1 MTPETLMS
9 ARALRVRLQGDLVLP
24 GDEPWDEARRAWN
37 LAVDQQP
44 AAVALPDTVD
54 DVVAIVDFARE
65 HGLRVAPQGTGHN
78 AGPLGWLDETI
89 LLKTSRMRR
98 VEIDPESRRARVEA
112 GVLWMEVT
120 GPAAEH
126 GLAAL
131 AGSSPDVGVVGY
143 SLGGGVSWL
152 SRKLGLAANSVT
164 AIELVTADG
173 RHVRTDADHE
183 PELFWA
189 LRGGGGNF
197 GVVTSIDFR
206 LYPIAEVYAGWLI
219 WPIERAAEVLTAW
232 QRWTETVPDELAS
245 VGRILNIP
253 PLPTVP
259 EPLRG
264 RSVVVVEAIY
274 IGDEA
279 DGADLIAPLRELGP
293 ELDTL
298 ATIPASAL
306 QTLHMHPEE
315 PVPGKGAGMMLDSF
329 TPEAIMRITEIA
341 RPESPLLSVE
351 VRHVGGELGRTAPG
365 SGVLG
370 SLDAEYMLFA
380 VGIPMS
386 PEMEAGIERDVA
398 RLQRGLARWDSGRM
412 YLNFAEEPRS
422 GRSLF
427 GEDGYARLR
436 RVKTEVDPDNLF
448 HANHQV
454 EPAERRGRRRIA
466 VPQRHAA

>member
-1 MTPETLMS
+1 MTAEALLH
-9 ARALRVRLQGDLVLP
+9 ARALRLRLQGDLVLP
-24 GDEPWDEARRAWN
+24 DDASWDEARRAWN

-44 AAVALPDTVD
+44 AAVALPETVD

-89 LLKTSRMRR
+89 LLKTSRLRG
-98 VEIDPESRRARVEA
+98 VEIDPASRRARVEA

-120 GPAAEH
+120 EVAAEH

-173 RHVRTDADHE
+173 RHIRTDAEHE

-219 WPIERAAEVLTAW
+219 WPIERAPEVLTAW
-232 QRWTETVPDELAS
+232 QRWTETVPDELTS

-274 IGDEA
+274 MGDEA
-279 DGADLIAPLRELGP
+279 DGAELIAPLRELEP
-293 ELDTL
+293 EMDTL

-306 QTLHMHPEE
+306 QKLHMDPEE
-315 PVPGKGAGMMLDSF
+315 PVPGKGDGMLIDAL

-341 RPESPLLSVE
+341 TPDSPLLSLE
-351 VRHVGGELGRTAPG
+351 VRHAGGELGRTAPG
-365 SGVLG
+365 NGVLG
-370 SLDAEYMLFA
+370 KLDAEYMVFA
-380 VGIPMS
+380 VGIPMT
-386 PEMEAGIERDVA
+386 PEMAEGIERDIA
-398 RLQRGLARWDSGRM
+398 RLHRALARWDSGRM

-454 EPAERRGRRRIA
+454 EPAERRGRRRTA
-466 VPQRHAA
+466 VPQRRAA